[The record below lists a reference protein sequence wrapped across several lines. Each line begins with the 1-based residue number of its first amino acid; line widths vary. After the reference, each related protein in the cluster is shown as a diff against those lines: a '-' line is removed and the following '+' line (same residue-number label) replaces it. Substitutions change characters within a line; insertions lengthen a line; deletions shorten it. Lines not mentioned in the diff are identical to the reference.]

1 MGHPRFEEANR
12 LLLAASNVGAAA
24 SAPSR
29 PLDWSYLAA
38 AADRQGVTPL
48 VHDWVARHPEMLVDA
63 QWASRLHEA
72 YWANHFRNRLL
83 LQELADV
90 SRAATGQ
97 GIDLMPL
104 KGAILATGYYRTP
117 ALRPF
122 SDVDLLVRPADV
134 RRLGRLLR
142 TLDYREV
149 ESPASYL
156 DARWLDPESRQYSW
170 VASREGFEIQIEY
183 RVQSLELTV
192 ARLADLDRTLT
203 AAHRRQTGEVWE
215 RAKQD
220 GATGLWRI
228 SPEDLL
234 LDVAVHLAAKHL
246 DFRVIWLHDIA
257 LVSAATPDLDW
268 AYLWTAASR
277 LRVAASLGAALEA
290 AARWVGAPIPD
301 QRLAE
306 ALDAAEGLSRF
317 SFERWDRRLL
327 GRHVASLGS
336 RDLTVGGPGAWPV
349 VSALGRLTGWGPRM
363 RALRCVAW
371 PNRAYLEQRGMAAGS
386 PLAYVATCV
395 RRYALRLARL
405 AASDARPASPD
416 DTVDT
421 GRR

>member
-1 MGHPRFEEANR
+1 MGHSHFEAENR
-12 LLLAASNVGAAA
+12 LLLAASSVRDAA

-29 PLDWSYLAA
+29 PLDWSYVAA

-48 VHDWVARHPEMLVDA
+48 VHDWVARHPEVPVDA
-63 QWASRLHEA
+63 RWTTCLYEG

-104 KGAILATGYYRTP
+104 KGAILATDYYRTA

-122 SDVDLLVRPADV
+122 SDLDLLVRPADAP
-134 RRLGRLLR
+134 RLGQLLR
-142 TLDYREV
+142 ASHYRQV

-183 RVQSLELTV
+183 RVESLELTV
-192 ARLADLDRTLT
+192 ARLADLDRALT
-203 AAHRRQTGEVWE
+203 AAHRLHTGEVWE
-215 RAKQD
+215 RANED
-220 GATGLWRI
+220 SATGLWKI

-246 DFRVIWLHDIA
+246 DFRLIWLHDIA
-257 LVSAATPDLDW
+257 LISAATPNLDW

-277 LRVAASLGAALEA
+277 LRVNASLGAALEA
-290 AARWVGAPIPD
+290 AARWVSAPIPD
-301 QRLAE
+301 QCLAE
-306 ALDAAEGLSRF
+306 ARAAAEGLARF
-317 SFERWDRRLL
+317 SFQRWDRRLL
-327 GRHVASLGS
+327 GQHVASLGS

-349 VSALGRLTGWGPRM
+349 VSALSRMTGWGPRM

-371 PNRAYLEQRGMAAGS
+371 PNRSYLEQRGMAAGS
-386 PLAYVATCV
+386 PLAYVATCA

-405 AASDARPASPD
+405 AASSTRPASPD
-416 DTVDT
+416 DTVDN
-421 GRR
+421 RRP